1 MSIMI
6 IMIMILAKMIRFQ
19 SVGGKPGVALGKLI
33 SFGAHHLDLGENCM
47 SLFSERF
54 AMVKLLMYN
63 IKIKFS

>member
-1 MSIMI
+1 MI

-47 SLFSERF
+47 SLFLDALASLDFKLSVSE
-54 AMVKLLMYN
+54 
-63 IKIKFS
+63 